1 MNSQGVFELSCQPR
15 WLCHADVF
23 HLCLLCSPTFWT
35 LHLWSRLSARL
46 PALPPLLFTLSTDT
60 PPHLSSS
67 VIVCQRRR
75 MTESASRFSH
85 HSKPLVY
92 CSFWFLPHVPHLD
105 LHLLHISLLNSQVAL
120 CSSSF
125 FFASSIK
132 IWSCCFL
139 KRILDI
145 LIQRIIITISHSS
158 PSSPSVHIL

>member
-1 MNSQGVFELSCQPR
+1 MCFIYAFFVLQLFELSIFD
-15 WLCHADVF
+15 LASV
-23 HLCLLCSPTFWT
+23 LVCLLSLLSFSPW
-35 LHLWSRLSARL
+35 
-46 PALPPLLFTLSTDT
+46 ALTP

-125 FFASSIK
+125 FPASSIK
-132 IWSCCFL
+132 IWSLCFL
-139 KRILDI
+139 KLILDI